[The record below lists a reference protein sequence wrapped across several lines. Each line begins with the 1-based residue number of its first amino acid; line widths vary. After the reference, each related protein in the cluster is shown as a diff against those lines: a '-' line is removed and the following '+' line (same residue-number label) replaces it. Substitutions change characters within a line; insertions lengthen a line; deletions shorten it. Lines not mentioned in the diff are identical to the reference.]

1 MKHKIYILLLAV
13 MAVVLPVNAATMAEV
28 DALYTAGNFS
38 QAAEQY
44 ESIVATGMESA
55 DLYYNLGNAYYRMGK
70 IADAIINYERAL
82 RIDANH
88 EDALHNLAFVE
99 LLTVDKIDPVE
110 TIFLVDWWK
119 TICSV
124 MTPDAWAYT
133 SVALF
138 VLCLLSIG
146 FMVFSKVM
154 WMRKTGFSVAIV
166 ALFFTVVTAFCASS
180 RQAELEDTSKAV
192 IYVSTVT
199 IKSSPDEEGKELFIL
214 HEGTRVNIKSS
225 LDKWV
230 EIQTEAGNTGWLP
243 ASSIVVI

>member
-1 MKHKIYILLLAV
+1 MKHKLYILLLAA
-13 MAVVLPVNAATMAEV
+13 MATVLPMYAATMADA
-28 DALYTAGNFS
+28 DALYKAGNFS
-38 QAAEQY
+38 QAVEQY
-44 ESIVATGMESA
+44 EAIVATGAESA

-82 RIDANH
+82 RIDASH

-99 LLTVDKIDPVE
+99 RLIVDKIDPVE

-119 TICSV
+119 TVCRV

-138 VLCLLSIG
+138 VFCLLSVG

-154 WMRKTGFSVAIV
+154 WMRKTGFSLAIV
-166 ALFFTVVTAFCASS
+166 ALFFTIVSAFCASS
-180 RQAELEDTSKAV
+180 RQAELDDKSRAV
-192 IYVSTVT
+192 IYVPTVT
-199 IKSSPDEEGKELFIL
+199 ITSSPDQDGKELFIL
-214 HEGTRVNIKSS
+214 HEGTRVIIKSS